1 MMTLS
6 PSEALARL
14 GLTLPAPPQPAGSY
28 RPAVREGDLVW
39 VSGQGAMKDGA
50 VLYPG
55 RVDGQVS
62 VPQAQE
68 AARLATLQG
77 LSAVGALVGSLD
89 RVRQVLRVGVY
100 VASEPTF
107 TRQHEVANGATE
119 LLIALFGERGRPSR
133 VSMGVPS
140 LPLNL
145 PVEVELL
152 VAVE

>member
-1 MMTLS
+1 
-6 PSEALARL
+6 
-14 GLTLPAPPQPAGSY
+14 
-28 RPAVREGDLVW
+28 
-39 VSGQGAMKDGA
+39 
-50 VLYPG
+50 
-55 RVDGQVS
+55 
-62 VPQAQE
+62 
-68 AARLATLQG
+68 